1 MKCNSGIVK
10 AVVVA
15 LAAVVVGAGAWLVF
29 RDGTEHAGGQ
39 EHAVRSHKM
48 NIASSKGTL
57 RRADVRTRVAKGR
70 SAKQINAKNVRLIK
84 PNFSKE
90 LEAESVLTDKMK
102 QIFAELQNAL
112 DNNDKKKVF
121 SVIHK
126 LQAMEEWPDDI
137 PKSIKLRA
145 LDAIA
150 WFGSHGFAE
159 AVGFLVDS
167 DQEVVETAIEKF
179 EDMLMDS
186 SELGDVGVS
195 EILKQIVKVVHDTD
209 ALDMFFMELDNMRPT
224 VKAQTALAI
233 LDSGNPEAV
242 SVLKDNLDFLFLNE
256 IDKDGIE
263 REDISQYYK
272 DAEKVYMDNPE
283 KAAEDEEFYGPSK
296 TD

>member
-15 LAAVVVGAGAWLVF
+15 LAAMVVGVAAWFVF
-29 RDGTEHAGGQ
+29 RDGTERAGGQ

-48 NIASSKGTL
+48 NIASPKATL
-57 RRADVRTRVAKGR
+57 RTAGVRAARRRSVNQVDAK
-70 SAKQINAKNVRLIK
+70 KVQLIK
-84 PNFSKE
+84 PDFLKE
-90 LEAESVLTDKMK
+90 LEAESVLTGKMK

-112 DNNDKKKVF
+112 DDNDKKKVF
-121 SVIHK
+121 SIIHK
-126 LQAMEEWPDDI
+126 LQAMDEWPDGI
-137 PKSIKLRA
+137 PQSVKLKA

-159 AVGFLVDS
+159 VVGFLADS
-167 DQEVVETAIEKF
+167 DKEVVETAIEKF
-179 EDMLMDS
+179 EEMLMDS

-209 ALDMFFMELDNMRPT
+209 ALDVFFAELDNMRPT
-224 VKAQTALAI
+224 VKAQTVLAI
-233 LDSGNPEAV
+233 LDSGKPEAV

-256 IDKDGIE
+256 IDKEGIE

-272 DAEKVYMDNPE
+272 DAEKVYRDDPE

-296 TD
+296 TE